1 MQSSK
6 GFRGYQLAG
15 KMAAMTAHEASATAV
30 GRTADVHHLQSEVAY
45 RARLQE
51 ICNKIYA
58 AKNLDE
64 ILIDLKEEITGLLGA
79 ERITVY
85 VVDGKRRE
93 LVSRFKSGSEVAEI
107 RVPIAPQSLAGFSA
121 MKQQVVNIADAYD
134 HEALA
139 CIDPALQFDKRW
151 DQKTGFRTRA
161 VLVCPVVYNQFLL
174 GVIQLINRTDGG
186 RFNDMDEWAVQE
198 MAKILGIALYNQK
211 RMARGRPSK
220 FDYILE
226 NHILT
231 KKELERATADAR
243 KRREPI
249 ETVLMTDF
257 KVPKEEIGKALSKF
271 YKTAFVQFNRNAPIP
286 G

>member
-1 MQSSK
+1 
-6 GFRGYQLAG
+6 
-15 KMAAMTAHEASATAV
+15 MTAHEASATAV

-151 DQKTGFRTRA
+151 DQ
-161 VLVCPVVYNQFLL
+161 
-174 GVIQLINRTDGG
+174 
-186 RFNDMDEWAVQE
+186 
-198 MAKILGIALYNQK
+198 
-211 RMARGRPSK
+211 
-220 FDYILE
+220 
-226 NHILT
+226 
-231 KKELERATADAR
+231 
-243 KRREPI
+243 
-249 ETVLMTDF
+249 
-257 KVPKEEIGKALSKF
+257 
-271 YKTAFVQFNRNAPIP
+271 
-286 G
+286 